1 MVISILSGSQ
11 SNNSISLRI
20 AKFLTNH
27 LKELL
32 PNDEINIIVAKDFN
46 IPLDISS
53 YKNDGTAPADLA
65 PLVRDFYRTDGFI
78 LLTPEY
84 NGSYAPVLKNLLNHF
99 PKMHRK
105 PCAIV
110 SASDGALGGMRA
122 AQQLQLLIGAHFGLM
137 SPYMLVV
144 PHMHNKFD
152 ETGQLIDHKFQAA
165 IDKFTEEF
173 IWLLKTITRE

>member
-1 MVISILSGSQ
+1 MVISIISGSQ
-11 SNNSISLRI
+11 SNQSISLRV
-20 AKFLTNH
+20 AKFLVNH
-27 LKELL
+27 LQQIL
-32 PNDEINIIVAKDFN
+32 PQDEIQIIEASKFE
-46 IPLDISS
+46 IPLDISA
-53 YKNDGTAPADLA
+53 YKNDGSAPEHLQDL
-65 PLVRDFYRTDGFI
+65 VKNFYRTDGFI

-84 NGSYAPVLKNLLNHF
+84 NGSYTPVLKNLLNHF

-110 SASDGALGGMRA
+110 SASDGALGGIRA

-144 PHMHNKFD
+144 PHMHTKF
-152 ETGQLIDHKFQAA
+152 EENGELIDPKFQTA

-173 IWLLKTITRE
+173 LWLLNTIISK

>member
-1 MVISILSGSQ
+1 M
-11 SNNSISLRI
+11 
-20 AKFLTNH
+20 
-27 LKELL
+27 KELV
-32 PNDEINIIVAKDFN
+32 D
-46 IPLDISS
+46 DI
-53 YKNDGTAPADLA
+53 
-65 PLVRDFYRTDGFI
+65 YRTDGFI

-84 NGSYAPVLKNLLNHF
+84 NGSYTPVLKNLLNHF

-137 SPYMLVV
+137 SPYMMVV
-144 PHMHNKFD
+144 PHMHTKFD
-152 ETGQLIDHKFQAA
+152 EDGVLLDPKFQLA

-173 IWLLKTITRE
+173 LWLLKTVTRP